1 MHWIDRSTLEIIT
14 VQIKELGKEVVI
26 FLKVISF
33 ENCHCLPYL
42 DETLTLC
49 NLDCTRSPRIDVS
62 VDKSLYQ
69 SKFDWYSGDKT
80 MHVCMCNLERGSRSK
95 RSSIFCRGRIA
106 IWQIVMCV
114 LVLNASHVISL
125 PPPNCTLP
133 FFIGQIFVV
142 LLLGVSFVMR
152 RGPRPP
158 PNKNLLTNRDLD
170 LL

>member
-49 NLDCTRSPRIDVS
+49 NLDCTRSPTIDVS

-69 SKFDWYSGDKT
+69 SKFDWY
-80 MHVCMCNLERGSRSK
+80 CMCNLERGSRSK
-95 RSSIFCRGRIA
+95 RSSIFCRGRTA

-133 FFIGQIFVV
+133 FFIRQIFVV